1 MSTQNEIE
9 LLYHLEWIRKHFE
22 EPSDGSLGITIVGMD
37 GIEVSKWMKKVDEC
51 IGRIRM
57 VEDFRR
63 PE

>member
-37 GIEVSKWMKKVDEC
+37 GIEVSKWMKKV
-51 IGRIRM
+51 GVQRQPGGLPRSSH
-57 VEDFRR
+57 
-63 PE
+63 P